1 GAVLAGASLL
11 VASVAPALLPF
22 ALVYAASG
30 IGFAACSSMLF
41 TMLAAGLPATIRSSV
56 LNLALAP
63 LYLSGVA
70 GSLAS
75 AAVLQLNGG
84 DLGPLWVA
92 GGVAVLL
99 SLIPVARLRLAVAT
113 PEPPAGA
120 MA

>member
-1 GAVLAGASLL
+1 
-11 VASVAPALLPF
+11 
-22 ALVYAASG
+22 
-30 IGFAACSSMLF
+30 M
-41 TMLAAGLPATIRSSV
+41 

-99 SLIPVARLRLAVAT
+99 SLLPVARLRLPAAPQTPSPAVPSA
-113 PEPPAGA
+113 PA
-120 MA
+120 